1 MEGMDGA
8 FASYGIMPPIPLW
21 ECVCV
26 CVYAKNG
33 KVLQDECKKLSRLR
47 PTSKSLKTGPG
58 SVNFLHAKNT
68 LSFKNMWGVG
78 EGLILDVGCTQQ
90 KDKQGYVSSKYNI
103 LKNITYCIIF

>member
-1 MEGMDGA
+1 MYSFNFCILRGGYSWSVCVMWDA
-8 FASYGIMPPIPLW
+8 ATHPTMRMCVCVYLCVWVSV
-21 ECVCV
+21 CVCV

-68 LSFKNMWGVG
+68 FSFLILCVGVG
-78 EGLILDVGCTQQ
+78 VGWG
-90 KDKQGYVSSKYNI
+90 KP
-103 LKNITYCIIF
+103 